1 LGAVVTESSLENIEK
16 RIRRVEDQLAIYQLI
31 SAYGTFADSNSVES
45 MQALFHVDA
54 EMVIGGHG
62 VLKGHAGIAD
72 AMHGPY
78 HQMLTTN
85 GSGHTASLP
94 YVVIEGDRASATLFN
109 ILFRHRDGEFIV
121 ERVAAGRWEFIRSME
136 GWKILRKTTEPMFGT
151 NEKARKLLTR
161 IKEIGAD

>member
-1 LGAVVTESSLENIEK
+1 MTVLSLENIEK
-16 RIRRVEDQLAIYQLI
+16 RIRRIEDQLAIYQLI
-31 SAYGTFADSNSVES
+31 SAYGAFADSNNVAA

-109 ILFRHRDGEFIV
+109 ILFRHRNGEFIV
-121 ERVAAGRWEFIRSME
+121 ERVAAGRWEFIRSLA
-136 GWKILRKTTEPMFGT
+136 GWKIFRKTTEPMFGT
-151 NEKARKLLTR
+151 TEKAQKVLTQ
-161 IKEIGAD
+161 IQEIAAH